1 MEYTEKIQKAI
12 KFAIKT
18 HELYQKQKR
27 KGKDIAYIIHPLTV
41 GIILSQIRAN
51 EDVIIAGIL
60 HDTIED
66 SIDDKKVSAQM
77 LEDRFGKNVSN
88 LVVSVTEQDKN
99 LSWQERKKQGLE
111 HINNF
116 STDSLLI
123 KSADI
128 INNASELIDDYK
140 RYGDKV
146 FKNFNATKE
155 QKIQNYLEMINTI
168 INKWSENPFLE
179 DLNFIYK
186 ELKEI

>member
-1 MEYTEKIQKAI
+1 
-12 KFAIKT
+12 
-18 HELYQKQKR
+18 
-27 KGKDIAYIIHPLTV
+27 
-41 GIILSQIRAN
+41 
-51 EDVIIAGIL
+51 
-60 HDTIED
+60 
-66 SIDDKKVSAQM
+66 M